1 MEPLAGVA
9 LQLEDIEFT
18 RDSIGKEYL
27 HKLSESQLIYQ
38 PGTLQL
44 SPVMSCMKV
53 LKIIKEQK
61 NGARGEARTLIFHPI
76 TRCRLEGGGDTR
88 AIIIYNLL
96 RRVFTAG

>member
-27 HKLSESQLIYQ
+27 LLFEKYQ

-44 SPVMSCMKV
+44 FPVMFYMKL
-53 LKIIKEQK
+53 LKCLK
-61 NGARGEARTLIFHPI
+61 NKKMATLAEFESA
-76 TRCRLEGGGDTR
+76 TNFLEGNCSSVELQRHILTN
-88 AIIIYNLL
+88 Y
-96 RRVFTAG
+96 